1 MRLDRLGYTLMTGPK
16 YTKGQRQVPHH
27 SAAHTE
33 TKQQKR
39 LAHYRAKAAC
49 TVNKA
54 VGDPEEVCEDGIA
67 VFKALAPARARANDT
82 ALKDD
87 D

>member
-1 MRLDRLGYTLMTGPK
+1 MTGPK
-16 YTKGQRQVPHH
+16 YTKGQSQVPHQ
-27 SAAHTE
+27 SAARTE
-33 TKQQKR
+33 TREQQRR

-49 TVNKA
+49 TVNRA
-54 VGDPEEVCEDGIA
+54 VGDPEEVCKDGLA
-67 VFKALAPARARANDT
+67 HFKALTPARARANDT